1 MVLDLTVDGVKI
13 GTGVGPEGLS
23 GLVGEG
29 TCDGIGGTGGCGWGT
44 VCMGPQDGCQKG
56 FDATGAWTT
65 GESDFG
71 IAGDGPA
78 SGDKAS
84 PP

>member
-1 MVLDLTVDGVKI
+1 M
-13 GTGVGPEGLS
+13 
-23 GLVGEG
+23 
-29 TCDGIGGTGGCGWGT
+29 IGG
-44 VCMGPQDGCQKG
+44 VNKDPHDGCQKG
-56 FDATGAWTT
+56 FFAKGAWTT
-65 GESDFG
+65 GVSDFGGESDFG